1 MKCPKCKSEVTET
14 MLICFPATES
24 IREVRSKLQ
33 IHQDMLQIVL
43 NKRLGRDFS
52 LKARDYGDE
61 YIIDIENKKIFSPG
75 PDRIENTDD
84 DIKLNIEPDVLGWKN

>member
-1 MKCPKCKSEVTET
+1 
-14 MLICFPATES
+14 MLG
-24 IREVRSKLQ
+24 
-33 IHQDMLQIVL
+33 IVL

-84 DIKLNIEPDVLGWKN
+84 DIKLNIDPQVLGWTN